1 MESRKFLISSRK
13 VAWHRIFNDLK
24 SSFNGEEY
32 YDNALLARQLFNEEN
47 WMENENLYM
56 RRIINDNFI
65 ITDYFIILYLGI
77 ERRKFMRWVYKNE
90 WERHITHTCLLYGA
104 NNEQIRYSARE
115 NNGFT
120 AEFEMVHLTDYMDCR
135 QEWHDVFTND
145 TLDNIQMNAINS
157 FPIIPE
163 DWML

>member
-56 RRIINDNFI
+56 RRIINGNLLLL
-65 ITDYFIILYLGI
+65 IILLFYI
-77 ERRKFMRWVYKNE
+77 
-90 WERHITHTCLLYGA
+90 
-104 NNEQIRYSARE
+104 
-115 NNGFT
+115 
-120 AEFEMVHLTDYMDCR
+120 
-135 QEWHDVFTND
+135 
-145 TLDNIQMNAINS
+145 
-157 FPIIPE
+157 
-163 DWML
+163 